1 MAERL
6 VVFEDAAAHRFAPL
20 AHTRPVFELLC
31 GLMSPRERCE
41 RAFGAQAALV
51 CRSHLAPLLAA
62 TGGRTVN
69 APGGGNGPLLL
80 LNGRLLDPEAV
91 AELAA
96 AASGPAAWWN
106 GDELV
111 AARLPAADAAGLFAS
126 LSGNDFVLDPGMVA
140 RLPRHVAPVELA
152 RNLWGLVLANAAVI
166 ERDAAGLATPG
177 GGRPPLPPGVHAI
190 GDHLL
195 LLAPGAEVEPGAV
208 LDLRAG
214 AIVIGPG
221 ARVAG
226 LTRLEGPA
234 GIGARTQILGGR
246 IRAGTTIGPG
256 CRVAGEVEASI
267 VQGNSNKYH
276 DGFLGH
282 AYVGEW
288 VNLGAL
294 TTNSDLKNTYG
305 TVKVWQ
311 DGRLVDTGEQKVG
324 AMIGDHVKTG
334 IGSLLDTG
342 TVIGVA
348 ANIFGG
354 SATLGTKFVPSF
366 AWGTPPRLTLHDPMR
381 ALETMQE
388 VMRRRGATMTAAY
401 REMLDAVF
409 DLTRPEREFAGIQ
422 EL

>member
-1 MAERL
+1 MTERL
-6 VVFEDAAAHRFAPL
+6 IVFEDAAARHFAPL

-41 RAFGAQAALV
+41 RAFGAPAALV
-51 CRSHLAPLLAA
+51 CRSYLAPLLAA
-62 TGGRTVN
+62 ASGRPVN
-69 APGGGNGPLLL
+69 SPGAGAGHLFLM
-80 LNGRLLDPEAV
+80 NGRLLDPAAV
-91 AELAA
+91 IALAA
-96 AASGPAAWWN
+96 ATPGPGAWWN

-111 AARLPAADAAGLFAS
+111 AARVPAGDAEGLFTNLA
-126 LSGNDFVLDPGMVA
+126 GNDFVLDPGMVA
-140 RLPRHVAPVELA
+140 RFKRHEAATELA
-152 RNLWGLVLANAAVI
+152 RSLWGLVLANAAAI
-166 ERDAAGLATPG
+166 ERDAAGLDAG
-177 GGRPPLPPGVHAI
+177 GGRLPPGVHAL
-190 GDHLL
+190 GSHPL
-195 LLAPGAEVEPGAV
+195 LLAPGAEIEPGAV

-214 AIVIGPG
+214 PIVIGPG

-256 CRVAGEVEASI
+256 CRIAGEVEASI

-311 DGRLVDTGEQKVG
+311 DGQLVDTGEQKVG

-354 SATLGTKFVPSF
+354 STTLGTKFVPSF

-388 VMRRRGATMTAAY
+388 VMRRRGMTMTAVY
-401 REMLDAVF
+401 REMLDQVF
-409 DLTRPEREFAGIQ
+409 ERTQHERAFAGIH

>member
-6 VVFEDAAAHRFAPL
+6 IVFEDAAARHFAPL
-20 AHTRPVFELLC
+20 VHTRPVFELLC

-41 RAFGAQAALV
+41 RTFRARAALV
-51 CRSHLAPLLAA
+51 CRSHLAPLRAE

-69 APGGGNGPLLL
+69 APTAGNGPLFLV
-80 LNGRLLDPEAV
+80 NGRLLDA
-91 AELAA
+91 AAMAALAA
-96 AASGPAAWWN
+96 AAAGPAAWWN

-111 AARLPAADAAGLFAS
+111 AARVPAADAASLFDNLA
-126 LSGNDFVLDPGMVA
+126 GNDFVLDPGMVA
-140 RLPRHVAPVELA
+140 RLPRHVAPIELA
-152 RNLWGLVLANAAVI
+152 RNLWGLVLANAATI
-166 ERDAAGLATPG
+166 ERDAAGLAPG
-177 GGRPPLPPGVHAI
+177 GGHPSLPPGVHAI
-190 GDHLL
+190 GDHPL

-366 AWGTPPRLTLHDPMR
+366 AWGTPPRLSLHDPMR

-388 VMRRRGATMTAAY
+388 VMRRRGATMTEAY

-409 DLTRPEREFAGIQ
+409 ELTRPEREFAGIHD
-422 EL
+422 L